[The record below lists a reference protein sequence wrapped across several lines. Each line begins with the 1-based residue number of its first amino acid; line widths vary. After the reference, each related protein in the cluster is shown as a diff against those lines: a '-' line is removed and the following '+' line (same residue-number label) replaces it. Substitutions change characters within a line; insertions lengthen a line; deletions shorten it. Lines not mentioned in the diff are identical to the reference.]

1 MFYQKMH
8 KSPNKGLS
16 FFRDY
21 AGKKWLLRGP
31 KHADILYR
39 FQVSGF
45 GCQEGASQSPETS
58 YETSSEL
65 RRVGHRA
72 DHIPAGTV
80 ARPTL
85 PKFLFRLD
93 RPFFWPAAGL
103 NTDT

>member
-1 MFYQKMH
+1 LFGILKLGHCDLPFDLAQGGELAEPFGIYV
-8 KSPNKGLS
+8 
-16 FFRDY
+16 
-21 AGKKWLLRGP
+21 LLLEIFI
-31 KHADILYR
+31 A
-39 FQVSGF
+39 
-45 GCQEGASQSPETS
+45 ETS

-80 ARPTL
+80 ARPTS

-103 NTDT
+103 TPETRHL